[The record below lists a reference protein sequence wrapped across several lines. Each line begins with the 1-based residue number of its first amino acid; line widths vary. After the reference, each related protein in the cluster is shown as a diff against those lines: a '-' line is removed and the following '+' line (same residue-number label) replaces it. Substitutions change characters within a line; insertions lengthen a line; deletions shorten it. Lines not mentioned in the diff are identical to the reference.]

1 MKSHQHGFSKVEKI
15 DIDLDSITVVDYHPR
30 YQPVFRALNL
40 AWISNFFEVE
50 EKDTQMLDYPE
61 KQIIEPGGKI
71 LIALYN
77 EEPVGVGALVRMT
90 NSEYDFELAKMAISS
105 ELQGKGIGWVLGQA
119 LVQAARELGGRK
131 IYLESNTKL
140 KPALKLYRK
149 LGFREIPVISSPYR
163 RVDIQMELIL

>member
-1 MKSHQHGFSKVEKI
+1 
-15 DIDLDSITVVDYHPR
+15 
-30 YQPVFRALNL
+30 
-40 AWISNFFEVE
+40 
-50 EKDTQMLDYPE
+50 
-61 KQIIEPGGKI
+61 
-71 LIALYN
+71 
-77 EEPVGVGALVRMT
+77 LVRMT

-119 LVQAARELGGRK
+119 LVQAARELGARK